1 MATKILCAF
10 IMMAVVAGETEA
22 PTSSPTKSPTKA
34 HPLPPPTS
42 APTEIT
48 VVPRASFCGRCYVDP
63 TVEDIGIYNVFFAE
77 SGWVFYSMV
86 RDFLP
91 VKSRNLIENYVVK
104 MLEKNDFDF
113 QQYFQIV
120 KNF

>member
-1 MATKILCAF
+1 MILDLAGMMVTKMTILEGEAF
-10 IMMAVVAGETEA
+10 FISNVIGFFPELE
-22 PTSSPTKSPTKA
+22 KQGY
-34 HPLPPPTS
+34 
-42 APTEIT
+42 I
-48 VVPRASFCGRCYVDP
+48 RCYVDP

-91 VKSRNLIENYVVK
+91 VKSRNLIENYVIK